1 MGIKVFENGFG
12 DNDYWLIADVIKGI
26 YTSDGSMAVLLDF
39 ERVLDE
45 LDIYSYKNWRYGEL
59 VEGPDVGRYAVTCI
73 FLWPYKLMPDPRA
86 GLRLTTLDCTV
97 EYKQDK
103 MKIPEK
109 ITNPGDFR
117 PGTHKA
123 RMIEKDI
130 WLVRITMPKDLMQD
144 IKTGSLELEDQ
155 SVDLADLDDAY
166 EEDLDKE
173 QSQIDQTASQ
183 NLASEAPMPGSLG
196 APPGQ
201 GTGVG
206 TMAQGSTL

>member
-1 MGIKVFENGFG
+1 
-12 DNDYWLIADVIKGI
+12 
-26 YTSDGSMAVLLDF
+26 
-39 ERVLDE
+39 
-45 LDIYSYKNWRYGEL
+45 
-59 VEGPDVGRYAVTCI
+59 
-73 FLWPYKLMPDPRA
+73 
-86 GLRLTTLDCTV
+86 V

-123 RMIEKDI
+123 RMIQKDI

-173 QSQIDQTASQ
+173 QNQTGTSAQ
-183 NLASEAPMPGSLG
+183 DALTPGVPQPGSLG

-201 GTGVG
+201 GSGVG
-206 TMAQGSTL
+206 GLGAPAL

>member
-1 MGIKVFENGFG
+1 MGVKVFENGFG

-45 LDIYSYKNWRYGEL
+45 LDLYSYRNWRFGEL
-59 VEGPDVGRYAVTCI
+59 VEGPDVSRYTVTCI

-86 GLRLTTLDCTV
+86 ALRLTSLDCTV

-173 QSQIDQTASQ
+173 QNQTSTPGQDA
-183 NLASEAPMPGSLG
+183 LAPGLPQPGSLG

-201 GTGVG
+201 GSGVG
-206 TMAQGSTL
+206 GLGAPAL

>member
-1 MGIKVFENGFG
+1 
-12 DNDYWLIADVIKGI
+12 
-26 YTSDGSMAVLLDF
+26 
-39 ERVLDE
+39 
-45 LDIYSYKNWRYGEL
+45 
-59 VEGPDVGRYAVTCI
+59 
-73 FLWPYKLMPDPRA
+73 
-86 GLRLTTLDCTV
+86 V

-173 QSQIDQTASQ
+173 QNQTAQ
-183 NLASEAPMPGSLG
+183 PGQDALAPGLPQPGALG

-201 GTGVG
+201 GSGVG
-206 TMAQGSTL
+206 GLGAPGL